1 MKPQALS
8 KPVLHYELRFVHTT
22 DDNYKDNDKN
32 IVLKIVL
39 ILTNSR
45 VHTTDITLKVQRND
59 IIGIAFR
66 MIFFPADEW

>member
-39 ILTNSR
+39 SIN
-45 VHTTDITLKVQRND
+45 
-59 IIGIAFR
+59 
-66 MIFFPADEW
+66 E